1 MRGVTALLTD
11 HFFQMGVGRAVGG
24 VFLPIGLA
32 LLVVAL
38 GVAVSMNLRDSSRK
52 VRGGVGVLGVL
63 LVALGVWSLV
73 SKPSLVITGITP
85 YPQQQVL
92 RSGESCPSSINVIA
106 VVRAKG
112 GPDTVGLELS
122 FSGARKTVPVIT
134 PKFELSEMESRQAF
148 GPYQVQLP
156 PNPSRAGVRLL
167 VRTTSP
173 TQLSSTPAVIPNQ
186 GCRPRR

>member
-1 MRGVTALLTD
+1 MAVLSADNFLQLA
-11 HFFQMGVGRAVGG
+11 VGRAVGG
-24 VFLPIGLA
+24 VFLPIGVA
-32 LLVVAL
+32 LMVVAL
-38 GVAVSMNLRDSSRK
+38 GAVVSMNLRGSSRK
-52 VRGGVGVLGVL
+52 IRWGVGVLGVL
-63 LVALGVWSLV
+63 LAALGVWSLV
-73 SKPSLVITGITP
+73 SKPSLVITSVTP

-92 RSGESCPSSINVIA
+92 RSGEPCPSSINVLA

-122 FSGARKTVPVIT
+122 FSGAGKTVPVIT
-134 PKFELSEMESRQAF
+134 PKFQLSEMESRQAF
-148 GPYQVQLP
+148 GPYQVRLP

-173 TQLSSTPAVIPNQ
+173 TELSSTPAVIPNT

>member
-1 MRGVTALLTD
+1 
-11 HFFQMGVGRAVGG
+11 GVGRAVGG

-32 LLVVAL
+32 LLAVAL
-38 GVAVSMNLRDSSRK
+38 GAVIALNLRDSSRK
-52 VRGGVGVLGVL
+52 VRVGVGVLGVL

-73 SKPSLVITGITP
+73 SKPSLVISTVTP

-92 RSGESCPSSINVIA
+92 RSGEPCPSSIDVI
-106 VVRAKG
+106 VVLRGKG

-122 FSGARKTVPVIT
+122 FSGAPKTVPVIT

-148 GPYQVQLP
+148 GPYQVRLP

-173 TQLSSTPAVIPNQ
+173 TELSSTPAVIPNK
-186 GCRPRR
+186 GCRSSR